1 MPGLGMNVLYDLLYN
16 EPTKLM
22 LLGPGCSVVS
32 TFVGQAARMWNLVVL
47 SYGSSSPALSN
58 TQRFPTFFRTHP
70 SATLHN
76 PTRVKLFKKFG
87 WTRIATI
94 QQTLEVFTS
103 TIEDLEERVKNANI
117 EIVVRTSFLTDP
129 TNAVHNLKRQDAR
142 IIVGVFYEDMAR
154 RVFCEVYKQKV
165 YGPKHVWVIIGWY
178 PDNWYAQPDPNINCT
193 AEEMKAALE
202 GHFTTEGLMLNQDN
216 TTTISGMTSTTFME
230 KVEQRIGGTNP
241 LSVTGYV
248 EAPLAYDA
256 VWALA
261 LALNNT
267 QTRLVKRNQRLSDF
281 TYSNQDIMKEIY
293 GAMNSTNFLGVSGR
307 VAFNSEGDRI
317 AWTQIEQM
325 WDGNYT
331 KMGFY
336 DFASDNLTWFNLEKW
351 PGGQMPQDRTI
362 IQPVLRL
369 VSLSLFIGMCLLASL
384 GIITAIS
391 LWVFNCIHSNKRF
404 ILLSQPHI
412 NNLILTGCIICLS
425 CVFLQGLDGRYVG
438 KDTFVFLCQ
447 VRTWVLSI
455 GFTLAYGPMFS
466 KVWTI
471 YRLTLQH
478 KREIRNLSNWE
489 MYMVLGIMLSLDVIV
504 LVTWQVIDPCYRE
517 LESFPHETPKDSVMD
532 IEIKPQLEHCSSRHL
547 NIWLG
552 VIFGYKGVAL
562 LFGILLAYETRN
574 VKMKQ
579 INDSRFV
586 GMSIYNVVV
595 LCLITAPV
603 SLIIGSHQDASFAFV
618 AIAILLTCFLTMGL
632 IFVPKI
638 VEVQHHLK
646 DRLEN
651 AGLTDSLCTRDDSER
666 HQRLLQENEELKR
679 QIAQKEERI
688 RQLHKRLHQKT
699 QVTVQRQS
707 HTDHR
712 DSLSGNSRLKDNT
725 PHGTHLSIS
734 GTVPTDVIDD
744 SKSCVGDNDD
754 SRTLLSKTPLD
765 SALKKCFKEFLSVD
779 SDSALVPTSLTVRCS
794 QISAISENYSES
806 YC

>member
-1 MPGLGMNVLYDLLYN
+1 MSILLQCMPGLGMNVLYDLLYN
-16 EPTKLM
+16 KPTKLM

-58 TQRFPTFFRTHP
+58 TKRFPTFFRTHP

-94 QQTLEVFTS
+94 QQTQEVFTS
-103 TIEDLEERVKNANI
+103 TIEDLEKRVKDANI

-129 TNAVHNLKRQDAR
+129 KNAVHNLKTWQEECSVRSTN
-142 IIVGVFYEDMAR
+142 
-154 RVFCEVYKQKV
+154 KKV

-178 PDNWYAQPDPNINCT
+178 PDNWYSQPDSLVNCT
-193 AEEMKAALE
+193 AEELKEALE

-216 TTTISGMTSTTFME
+216 TPTISWHGLWIRQCHGHTIFTCGITFQTSTAFME
-230 KVEQRIGGTNP
+230 KVEQRIGGSNP

-261 LALNNT
+261 LALNKT
-267 QTRLVKRNQRLSDF
+267 QTTLVKKNQKLSDF

-293 GAMNSTNFLGVSGR
+293 RAMNGTNFLGVSGR

-336 DFASDNLTWFNLEKW
+336 DFVSDNLTWFNLEKW
-351 PGGQMPQDRTI
+351 PGMFHVYFHSLFVQYT
-362 IQPVLRL
+362 PVLRL
-369 VSLSLFIGMCLLASL
+369 VSLTLFIGMCLLASL
-384 GIITAIS
+384 GVITAVCLCS
-391 LWVFNCIHSNKRF
+391 FNCTHRNKRF

-412 NNLILTGCIICLS
+412 NNLILTGCIICLC
-425 CVFLQGLDGRYVG
+425 CVFLQGLDGRYVDE
-438 KDTFVFLCQ
+438 DTFVLLCQ
-447 VRTWVLSI
+447 VKSWILSI

-466 KVWTI
+466 KS
-471 YRLTLQH
+471 
-478 KREIRNLSNWE
+478 LSNWE
-489 MYMVLGIMLSLDVIV
+489 MYTVLGILLSLDVIV
-504 LVTWQVIDPCYRE
+504 LVTWQVIDPSYRE
-517 LESFPHETPKDSVMD
+517 LES
-532 IEIKPQLEHCSSRHL
+532 
-547 NIWLG
+547 

-586 GMSIYNVVV
+586 GMSIYNVV
-595 LCLITAPV
+595 
-603 SLIIGSHQDASFAFV
+603 II
-618 AIAILLTCFLTMGL
+618 
-632 IFVPKI
+632 
-638 VEVQHHLK
+638 EVKRHLK
-646 DRLEN
+646 DRMEN
-651 AGLTDSLCTRDDSER
+651 AALTDSLCTRDDSER

-688 RQLHKRLHQKT
+688 RQLHKRLHLKT
-699 QVTVQRQS
+699 QMTVQRQS
-707 HTDHR
+707 QSDHR
-712 DSLSGNSRLKDNT
+712 DSLSCNSRLKDNT
-725 PHGTHLSIS
+725 PLGTRIS
-734 GTVPTDVIDD
+734 VSATVPSDVIDD
-744 SKSCVGDNDD
+744 SKLCVDNNDD
-754 SRTLLSKTPLD
+754 SRTLLLKTPPD